1 MYIFVTYNN
10 TSVAVCLRHKGLAEK
25 RGWGL
30 LEWRKPDDEYLA
42 DWPCFFETE
51 VMRAA

>member
-10 TSVAVCLRHKGLAEK
+10 TSVAVCLRHKGLAER

-30 LEWRKPDDEYLA
+30 LEWRQRMC